1 MQSSRHQRTTQQNN
15 EENGGGGKQN
25 QCQSTDYNLA
35 MILAGIV
42 IVFCICHSLRVFLAF
57 YYVSVVERTNQC
69 TEKGEETSHPF
80 RLYIISALN
89 HLMLVVNSSINF
101 IIYCAV
107 GSKFRKVLKDKFFP
121 ASMRSSSGALRTNQI
136 EIQQLNGHVMNRPS
150 PRKETQ
156 IELRE
161 DHEDNDHKNYVL
173 EGYVFKPQLNYT
185 LDDHKEKGHN
195 EIKEHLSRHV
205 DRHLDKENESIT
217 SHKRRPSSR
226 DFSIEQTEG
235 SEHNGNYGVTIF
247 AYV

>member
-1 MQSSRHQRTTQQNN
+1 MLIFCNVSIFCQMRKSRKEMQSSRHQRTTQQNN
-15 EENGGGGKQN
+15 EENGGGKQN

-42 IVFCICHSLRVFLAF
+42 IVFCICHSLRVVLAF

-161 DHEDNDHKNYVL
+161 DHE
-173 EGYVFKPQLNYT
+173 
-185 LDDHKEKGHN
+185 
-195 EIKEHLSRHV
+195 EIIQVVTAAS
-205 DRHLDKENESIT
+205 DKAVNIT
-217 SHKRRPSSR
+217 NNGIQTITRVYSSNN
-226 DFSIEQTEG
+226 QTKTC
-235 SEHNGNYGVTIF
+235 SSNTTDL
-247 AYV
+247 

>member
-1 MQSSRHQRTTQQNN
+1 MRKSRKEMQSSRHQRTTQQNN
-15 EENGGGGKQN
+15 EENGGGQQN
-25 QCQSTDYNLA
+25 QCQSADYNLA

-42 IVFCICHSLRVFLAF
+42 IVFCVCHSLRVFLAF

-89 HLMLVVNSSINF
+89 HLMLMVNSSINF

-161 DHEDNDHKNYVL
+161 DHEDKIIQV
-173 EGYVFKPQLNYT
+173 VT
-185 LDDHKEKGHN
+185 AAT
-195 EIKEHLSRHV
+195 
-205 DRHLDKENESIT
+205 DKAVNIT
-217 SHKRRPSSR
+217 NNGIQTVTRVYSS
-226 DFSIEQTEG
+226 SNNQTKTC
-235 SEHNGNYGVTIF
+235 SSNTTDL
-247 AYV
+247 

>member
-1 MQSSRHQRTTQQNN
+1 MSLRNMNQLLAALTICMLTFSAFSCNVSIFCQMRKSRKEMQSSRHQRTNQQNN

-121 ASMRSSSGALRTNQI
+121 ASM
-136 EIQQLNGHVMNRPS
+136 P
-150 PRKETQ
+150 
-156 IELRE
+156 
-161 DHEDNDHKNYVL
+161 
-173 EGYVFKPQLNYT
+173 
-185 LDDHKEKGHN
+185 
-195 EIKEHLSRHV
+195 
-205 DRHLDKENESIT
+205 
-217 SHKRRPSSR
+217 
-226 DFSIEQTEG
+226 
-235 SEHNGNYGVTIF
+235 
-247 AYV
+247 